1 MKRNIILQLSAAMVA
16 TLACTGCGSKKFVV
30 YSPGENLTS
39 LTKINESEYVC
50 YSPCGG
56 DDGRNLFFVVEDK
69 AGFQN
74 IYRKDVPTSMSMSQ
88 ITGGHNHNS
97 APSYCAATNTIVF
110 SGRLTGNSVNDI
122 YMIDAS
128 KGGALTQITNTSEYE
143 EYSPCISR
151 DGSKIVYTKGLRG
164 AGIKSLEIWV
174 KNLRTNENTQLGI
187 GCNPT
192 FSPDGSKI
200 AFAKFAPDNYTT
212 CLFICNSDGSNVT
225 QLTDASM
232 GSVYAPCFSPDGTK
246 LVFAFAKT
254 QKKDYDLYVMDVNGN
269 NLTQLTINDSYDS
282 YPYWANDG
290 NIYFTSDRGD
300 KANHY
305 QIWRFY
311 YGKPAR
317 QTVTSTTPTVQSR
330 PSTATIS
337 QPRYHTVQSGETITD
352 IARKYGITVRD
363 VVSWNNLTTMT
374 ISAGMKL
381 KVSQ

>member
-1 MKRNIILQLSAAMVA
+1 
-16 TLACTGCGSKKFVV
+16 
-30 YSPGENLTS
+30 
-39 LTKINESEYVC
+39 
-50 YSPCGG
+50 
-56 DDGRNLFFVVEDK
+56 
-69 AGFQN
+69 
-74 IYRKDVPTSMSMSQ
+74 
-88 ITGGHNHNS
+88 
-97 APSYCAATNTIVF
+97 
-110 SGRLTGNSVNDI
+110 
-122 YMIDAS
+122 
-128 KGGALTQITNTSEYE
+128 
-143 EYSPCISR
+143 
-151 DGSKIVYTKGLRG
+151 
-164 AGIKSLEIWV
+164 
-174 KNLRTNENTQLGI
+174 
-187 GCNPT
+187 
-192 FSPDGSKI
+192 
-200 AFAKFAPDNYTT
+200 
-212 CLFICNSDGSNVT
+212 
-225 QLTDASM
+225 M

-254 QKKDYDLYVMDVNGN
+254 QKKDNDLYVMDVNGN

-300 KANHY
+300 KASHY